1 MRILKRLKGGVN
13 LSDFYYSKNALMHK
27 KDYKY
32 ISRKWENGHWVYEY
46 PEPNKNVQRK
56 SQKVA
61 SGNNLSNL
69 IKVTKGSVYGKND
82 AYNALNKMKPTKTNT
97 KAYSKN
103 KNVNV
108 ASSIANVANKKVNEA
123 TQKAINSTLL
133 KVKPTKVTTNAK
145 AKTLD
150 DKTKNNIK
158 KASNAV
164 STVSGTVSNVVKDTK
179 IKNKQSGNTTSSSD
193 AAKRIV
199 KKTSNAVGTVSG
211 TASNAVK
218 DSKIRNEQMKNRL
231 KKMDKVASNKNEL
244 NNVANSIVD
253 YNRTVQ
259 MLEKYE
265 TDYKMKQAVK
275 KTKKKIKKAKK
286 YIEDLF
292 NKEKVVG
299 PKVPNNKRLWS

>member
-1 MRILKRLKGGVN
+1 M
-13 LSDFYYSKNALMHK
+13 SDFYYSKNALMHK

-46 PEPNKNVQRK
+46 PEPNKNIQRK

-69 IKVTKGSVYGKND
+69 IKVSKGSVYGKND

-97 KAYSKN
+97 KDYSKN

-123 TQKAINSTLL
+123 TQKAINSTLS

-158 KASNAV
+158 KSSNAV

-179 IKNKQSGNTTSSSD
+179 IKN
-193 AAKRIV
+193 
-199 KKTSNAVGTVSG
+199 
-211 TASNAVK
+211 
-218 DSKIRNEQMKNRL
+218 EQMKNRL
-231 KKMDKVASNKNEL
+231 KKMDKVASNKSEL
-244 NNVANSIVD
+244 NNIANSIVD

-259 MLEKYE
+259 MLEKHE
-265 TDYKMKQAVK
+265 PDYKVKQAVK
-275 KTKKKIKKAKK
+275 KTKKKIKKAKTF
-286 YIEDLF
+286 IENLF
-292 NKEKVVG
+292 TKEKVVG